1 MQNFRLIYGI
11 GENKLNNLGP
21 KVVPFVTNH
30 CAAKN
35 LTTDQFAVPKEA
47 PAATSGVGLVR
58 PPTNAQKQQAF
69 QMFRQGASIDEVA
82 QQIGRAR
89 STTTEYL
96 ADFIALER
104 PASIAAWI
112 PDRMYKQV
120 ADVQRQL
127 ATDRLKPLFLALNE
141 QVPYDQIRLI
151 LAHIQSR

>member
-1 MQNFRLIYGI
+1 
-11 GENKLNNLGP
+11 
-21 KVVPFVTNH
+21 
-30 CAAKN
+30 
-35 LTTDQFAVPKEA
+35 
-47 PAATSGVGLVR
+47 
-58 PPTNAQKQQAF
+58 
-69 QMFRQGASIDEVA
+69 MFRQGASIDEVA